1 MMDSSLAPYRQR
13 DHAVAKDLLKRGVYE
28 LVPFDFVNGDDP
40 EELFVL
46 QSIDESTQPPRL
58 KRVVLRRG
66 QHPELAE
73 LHDRALPATR
83 RGR

>member
-1 MMDSSLAPYRQR
+1 MALFQQR
-13 DHAVAKDLLKRGVYE
+13 AQEVAEDLMERGVYE
-28 LVPFDFVNGDDP
+28 LVPFDLVNGDDP

-83 RGR
+83 RKR